1 MEEGSA
7 GLEPEILNAL
17 GTFMKGEGAPTST
30 DSVPAKWI
38 PYRRHSTY
46 VIFYLQ

>member
-7 GLEPEILNAL
+7 ELEPEILNAL
-17 GTFMKGEGAPTST
+17 GTRREKGPPTSI

-38 PYRRHSTY
+38 PCWRHSTY
-46 VIFYLQ
+46 VILYLQ